1 VESKMDATTNKCPVC
16 GAAELIHDSRTVHYT
31 YKGETVEIPDVVG
44 DFCPN
49 CSEGILEKASAD
61 RYSAAVRAFIK
72 EINASAVDPN
82 YILRVRTMLKLD
94 QAEAGEIFGGGVN
107 AFSRYET
114 GKTRPSRSLVKL
126 LKLLEQHPELLDEVR
141 AA

>member
-1 VESKMDATTNKCPVC
+1 MKCPVC
-16 GAAELIHDSRTVHYT
+16 GEAELIHDSRTLRYI
-31 YKGETVEIPDVVG
+31 YKGEAMELPEVVG

-61 RYSAAVRAFIK
+61 RYSATVRAFIK
-72 EINASAVDPN
+72 EVNASTVDPK
-82 YILRVRTMLKLD
+82 YIARVRTMLNLD

-114 GKTRPSRSLVKL
+114 GKTRPSRPLVKL
-126 LKLLEQHPELLDEVR
+126 LKILEQHPELLDEVR